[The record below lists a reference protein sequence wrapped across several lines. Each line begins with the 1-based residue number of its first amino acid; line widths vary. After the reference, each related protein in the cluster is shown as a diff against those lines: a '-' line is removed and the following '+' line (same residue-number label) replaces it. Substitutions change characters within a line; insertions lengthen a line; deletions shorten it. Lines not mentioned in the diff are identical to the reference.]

1 VQVVAALSAVLV
13 RVLQPEQPL
22 RGELA
27 EQLVGEPAVVL
38 PLLRVWRELA
48 LDEAADRL
56 SQLFVLVGEGGR
68 GWRHRSR
75 EGGCMPNLAQSGYID
90 CVRRTTLDID
100 EDMLAKAREI
110 LGTRGVKDTVD
121 EALREVVRREAGKR
135 LIAWYKENEDLHN
148 PEIMERAWPRPP
160 IS

>member
-1 VQVVAALSAVLV
+1 
-13 RVLQPEQPL
+13 
-22 RGELA
+22 
-27 EQLVGEPAVVL
+27 
-38 PLLRVWRELA
+38 
-48 LDEAADRL
+48 
-56 SQLFVLVGEGGR
+56 
-68 GWRHRSR
+68 
-75 EGGCMPNLAQSGYID
+75 MPRTSESDYID

-100 EDMLAKAREI
+100 EDMLSKAREI

-135 LIAWYKENEDLHN
+135 LIAWWKENEDLHN

>member
-1 VQVVAALSAVLV
+1 M
-13 RVLQPEQPL
+13 
-22 RGELA
+22 
-27 EQLVGEPAVVL
+27 
-38 PLLRVWRELA
+38 
-48 LDEAADRL
+48 DK
-56 SQLFVLVGEGGR
+56 
-68 GWRHRSR
+68 RS
-75 EGGCMPNLAQSGYID
+75 GVDMPDVDASGYISS
-90 CVRRTTLDID
+90 VRRTTLDID

-135 LIAWYKENEDLHN
+135 LMAWYRGNEDLHN